1 MGPTLGEPSS
11 SPPGRGPVPGA
22 SLCSER
28 RPSLF
33 QKWGTMN
40 KTLAAVVTAV
50 LALGLSSCGNNDDQ
64 QASKAISDS
73 IMKSQSS
80 AGNSSRL
87 LDLKRKDADCI
98 GDGLVDK
105 IGTDQLQKYKILTQD
120 LKANKDVT
128 GVTMSAGDAKSAT
141 DVLFGCTDVPGM
153 MQKALNSS
161 GQIPAQMKACVSKQL
176 NEANLRP
183 MFEKV
188 FNGKE
193 QEATQGLIQAMSK
206 CGLGS
211 AG

>member
-1 MGPTLGEPSS
+1 M
-11 SPPGRGPVPGA
+11 
-22 SLCSER
+22 
-28 RPSLF
+28 
-33 QKWGTMN
+33 K
-40 KTLAAVVTAV
+40 KTLAALAGTV
-50 LALGLSSCGNNDDQ
+50 LALGLTSCGNNDDA

-73 IMKSQSS
+73 IIKSQKS
-80 AGNSSRL
+80 AGNASQL

-98 GDGLVDK
+98 GHGLVDK
-105 IGTDQLQKYKILTQD
+105 IGTDQLQKYKILTKD
-120 LKANKDVT
+120 LKANKDLT
-128 GVTMSAGDAKSAT
+128 GVTMSPGDAKSAT

-153 MQKALNSS
+153 MKKALNSS

-176 NEANLRP
+176 NESTLRP

-193 QEATQGLIQAMSK
+193 KEATQGLIQAMSK